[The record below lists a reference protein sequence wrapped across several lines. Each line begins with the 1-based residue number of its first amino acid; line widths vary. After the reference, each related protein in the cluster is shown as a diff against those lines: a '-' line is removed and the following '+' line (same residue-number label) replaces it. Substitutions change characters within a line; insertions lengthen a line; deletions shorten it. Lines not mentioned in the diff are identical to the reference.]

1 MFLLLIGRN
10 SESKY
15 TIPREPQPELLATII
30 SNWRGEKESPPEL
43 LARRVV
49 QIRCVMLLYDRFLS
63 ANPNKA
69 SIPMPSSIRLE
80 GSETDLIV
88 SVAGIPLPSMLL
100 K

>member
-1 MFLLLIGRN
+1 MFLSLIGRN

-15 TIPREPQPELLATII
+15 TIPREPRPELLATII
-30 SNWRGEKESPPEL
+30 SNWGGEKESPPEL

-63 ANPNKA
+63 AKPNKA
-69 SIPMPSSIRLE
+69 SIPMPSSIGLE
-80 GSETDLIV
+80 GFGTV
-88 SVAGIPLPSMLL
+88 FVVGVPVLPCQLRIR